1 MTVARSVSEVLS
13 EHVQFEIES
22 IDRMYLNLYVP
33 QLQRAEGCAHFF
45 RYHRGQPLPSSALM
59 APMTKSFVRNIENF
73 AKREGI
79 DLILFK
85 KGQNKEEVAQGY
97 RARFPDR
104 EGILFIGKAQE
115 KARVVRTERRR
126 NPETGASYP
135 HLISGQHP
143 LA

>member
-1 MTVARSVSEVLS
+1 MRLWPLTGLGQPDPEITVARSVSEVLS

-22 IDRMYLNLYVP
+22 IDRMYLNLYIP

-97 RARFPDR
+97 RARCRP
-104 EGILFIGKAQE
+104 
-115 KARVVRTERRR
+115 VRYGPVPRTR
-126 NPETGASYP
+126 PW
-135 HLISGQHP
+135 
-143 LA
+143 